1 MYNGIPLFC
10 QEVIMKFHVAERLK
24 TIIDSLGMKHKDF
37 AKLSGIPYP
46 TLQDYLI
53 GKSIPG
59 GENLQKIIMKF
70 HVNLN
75 WLLTGEGEM
84 FVDEKKAEI
93 QRKNIDDVQNTT
105 VKINYYPNV
114 TVSAGYGIQ
123 NEDESFSIF
132 EVPRQF
138 LIAIGIK
145 FFKNL
150 DLISVVGDSM
160 EPFISNGE
168 MIIVERTQEARNGD
182 IVIANINGEVYVK
195 KLQKDPFKRYVKL
208 ISTNPAYLDIELKDE
223 ELDCLKIIG
232 VVRAKIRPF

>member
-1 MYNGIPLFC
+1 MSRGNLANMINLS
-10 QEVIMKFHVAERLK
+10 EMIKKVRKK
-24 TIIDSLGMKHKDF
+24 TKLTQSEL
-37 AKLSGIPYP
+37 AKLTGVHLQTLSRYERGELIPSADFITKLSKLLNINP
-46 TLQDYLI
+46 T
-53 GKSIPG
+53 
-59 GENLQKIIMKF
+59 
-70 HVNLN
+70 

-84 FVDEKKAEI
+84 FIDEKKSGIPETGL
-93 QRKNIDDVQNTT
+93 IDVKYNT
-105 VKINYYPNV
+105 VKLNYYPNIS
-114 TVSAGYGIQ
+114 VSAGYGIQ

-145 FFKNL
+145 VFKNL

-168 MIIVERTQEARNGD
+168 IIIVERTQEARNGD

-195 KLQKDPFKRYVKL
+195 KLQKDPFKRYIKL

-223 ELDCLKIIG
+223 ELDCLRIIG

>member
-1 MYNGIPLFC
+1 MSIN
-10 QEVIMKFHVAERLK
+10 ERLK
-24 TIIDSLGMKHKDF
+24 ILIKVL
-37 AKLSGIPYP
+37 KLSLKEFSEKTEVPYQSLQNYLRGERTP
-46 TLQDYLI
+46 TI
-53 GKSIPG
+53 
-59 GENLQKIIMKF
+59 ENLIKLSSHLNI
-70 HVNLN
+70 NLN

-84 FVDEKKAEI
+84 FIDEKKSGIPETGL
-93 QRKNIDDVQNTT
+93 IDVKYNT
-105 VKINYYPNV
+105 VKLNYYPNIS
-114 TVSAGYGIQ
+114 VSAGYGIQ

-145 FFKNL
+145 VFKNL

-168 MIIVERTQEARNGD
+168 IIIVERTQEARNGD

-195 KLQKDPFKRYVKL
+195 KLQKDPFKRYIKL

-223 ELDCLKIIG
+223 ELDCLRIIG